1 MAHTVAR
8 MVMHVR
14 ARLQLRQRARPECC
28 PAARLGRAGESQCP
42 LSLNSIG
49 YAQCTKSQRIRRPP
63 DCAKHSMSVLQHA
76 AAAVAATTCD
86 AAQYHVRCSR
96 VQRSMQHSTTFD
108 AAQYNVRCA
117 AEQWLRLWPESAAAA
132 DGMCAIAIEC
142 DALAV
147 LSQRTAGHV
156 RQLIDGS
163 ASSGC
168 RL

>member
-49 YAQCTKSQRIRRPP
+49 YAQCTKSQRIRCLIAPSTACP
-63 DCAKHSMSVLQHA
+63 
-76 AAAVAATTCD
+76 ATCSSSSG
-86 AAQYHVRCSR
+86 YHNVRCSR